1 MASYRERPAVLRSIG
16 RLMSTI
22 AVLALVSTASLA
34 QEASTMSSVLEASSA
49 SDWRPLQQDLA
60 LYMTLDHGT
69 VVIELAPEFA
79 PKHVA
84 NIRTLVHEHYFDGLS
99 IIRSQDN
106 YVAQWGDPNGDTEFM
121 RDHGS
126 AAVQLEAEFY
136 RDRSGIEFVR
146 IQSQDAY
153 ADEVGFV
160 NGFPVGRDDERAWLV
175 HCYGM
180 LGVGRGNAEDSGSG
194 AELYVVTGHAPRH
207 LDRNVT
213 LAGRVVHGIE
223 HLSSL
228 PRGTGPLGFYEE
240 ESQYVPIRRIRL
252 GSDLAEDEQLQ
263 LELLQTNTAT
273 FEQLSDARRYRR
285 EAWFADP
292 TGRIGLCNVP
302 LPVRLRH

>member
-1 MASYRERPAVLRSIG
+1 MASYRERPSVLLSIG

-22 AVLALVSTASLA
+22 AVLALVSTASVA
-34 QEASTMSSVLEASSA
+34 QEARTTSSVLEASSA
-49 SDWRPLQQDLA
+49 SDWRPLKQDLA

-79 PKHVA
+79 PMHVA
-84 NIRTLVHEHYFDGLS
+84 NIRILVREHYFDGLS
-99 IIRSQDN
+99 IMRSQDN
-106 YVAQWGDPNGDTEFM
+106 YVVQWGDPNGDTELA

-126 AAVQLEAEFY
+126 AAVRLEAEFD
-136 RDRSGIEFVR
+136 RDRSGIEFTS
-146 IQSQDAY
+146 IQSHDAY

-160 NGFPVGRDDERAWLV
+160 NGFPAGQDDERAWLV

-180 LGVGRGNAEDSGSG
+180 LGVGRGNEEDSGSG

-273 FEQLSDARRYRR
+273 FAQLVDARRYRR

>member
-1 MASYRERPAVLRSIG
+1 
-16 RLMSTI
+16 
-22 AVLALVSTASLA
+22 
-34 QEASTMSSVLEASSA
+34 MSSVLEASST
-49 SDWRPLQQDLA
+49 SDWRPLNQDLA

-84 NIRTLVHEHYFDGLS
+84 NIRTLVSEKYFDGLS

-106 YVAQWGDPNGDTEFM
+106 YVAQWGDPKGDTEYA
-121 RDHGS
+121 RDLGS
-126 AAVQLEAEFY
+126 ASSQLEAEFY
-136 RDRSGIEFVR
+136 RDRSGIEFAA
-146 IQSQDAY
+146 IQSDDAY

-160 NGFPVGRDDERAWLV
+160 NGFPVGQDSERAWLV

-180 LGVGRGNAEDSGSG
+180 LGVGRGNEENSGNG
-194 AELYVVTGHAPRH
+194 AGLYVVTGHAPRH

-228 PRGTGPLGFYEE
+228 PRGTGPLGFYED

-252 GSDLAEDEQLQ
+252 GSDLDEDEQLQ
-263 LELLQTNTAT
+263 LELLKTSSET
-273 FEQLSDARRYRR
+273 FAQLVDARRYRR
-285 EAWFADP
+285 EEWFADP

-302 LPVRLRH
+302 LPVRVSH

>member
-22 AVLALVSTASLA
+22 AVLALVSTASVA

-273 FEQLSDARRYRR
+273 FEQLVDARRYRR

-302 LPVRLRH
+302 LPVRLRQ

>member
-22 AVLALVSTASLA
+22 AVLALVSTASVA

-273 FEQLSDARRYRR
+273 FEQLVDARRYRR

>member
-273 FEQLSDARRYRR
+273 FEQLVDARRYRR

-302 LPVRLRH
+302 LPVRLRQ

>member
-22 AVLALVSTASLA
+22 AVLALVSTASVA

-252 GSDLAEDEQLQ
+252 GSDLAEDEQLR

-273 FEQLSDARRYRR
+273 FEQLVDARRYRR

-302 LPVRLRH
+302 LPVRLRQ

>member
-22 AVLALVSTASLA
+22 AVLALVSTASVA

-106 YVAQWGDPNGDTEFM
+106 YVAQWGDSNGDTEFM

-273 FEQLSDARRYRR
+273 FEQLVDARRYRR

-292 TGRIGLCNVP
+292 TGRIGL
-302 LPVRLRH
+302 

>member
-22 AVLALVSTASLA
+22 AVLALVSTASVA

-84 NIRTLVHEHYFDGLS
+84 NIRTLVREHYFDGLS

-146 IQSQDAY
+146 IQSHDAY

-228 PRGTGPLGFYEE
+228 PRGTGPLGFYQQ

-273 FEQLSDARRYRR
+273 FEQLVDARRYRR

-302 LPVRLRH
+302 LPVRLRQ

>member
-79 PKHVA
+79 PMHVA

-180 LGVGRGNAEDSGSG
+180 LGVGRGNEEDSGSG

-273 FEQLSDARRYRR
+273 FEQLVDARRYRR

-302 LPVRLRH
+302 LPVRLRQ